1 MQKRN
6 SKRKGDNAERKVCSI
21 LEEWTSEEFVRVPA
35 SGGLR
40 YIDKTI
46 QHLICGDVVC
56 TNAEFREKFPFQIE
70 VKHYSDL
77 GLRRH
82 YDEAEGKLKKIL
94 AQVERFW
101 EQCKRDAERASSVNK
116 QVGLLF
122 LRENRLGEALLFIVF
137 IPKKS
142 IRDLKKF
149 SQKYHIIYEDDEK
162 VAIKST
168 DLTAKVYKSFYNL
181 IKT

>member
-70 VKHYSDL
+70 VKHYKDL

-162 VAIKST
+162 VGVKST
-168 DLTAKVYKSFYNL
+168 DLTSKVYKSFYNL